1 MSAVAETWH
10 RFAVRRI
17 DDMTNAIWGADLEAV
32 QMPGDRIRGSLAF
45 AARDGIVFSSGL
57 IDGKENWLNLWINST
72 KDGKKRLNL
81 KFKPKQGA
89 TRDVAF

>member
-1 MSAVAETWH
+1 
-10 RFAVRRI
+10 
-17 DDMTNAIWGADLEAV
+17 MTFEHKDFT
-32 QMPGDRIRGSLAF
+32 GSLFKNDRKKADTD
-45 AARDGIVFSSGL
+45 ADYNGSGL
-57 IDGKENWLNLWINST
+57 IDGKEYWLNLWINST